1 MKIYSPT
8 RNKVG
13 VSVLCGLMVTLIAG
27 GVHATLLTVDH
38 NVAFRDLIAAE
49 RTTVIYTIM
58 GDIVA
63 GLVSMIVCLAIQLK
77 QEEIHYKTAMERAA
91 IVAELNHHVR
101 NAIFPLCLIAQRV
114 GNDDAARIANEA
126 IDKINIALRDA
137 TADAMSGRSD
147 YSAGGKAMPSLVAKR
162 A

>member
-13 VSVLCGLMVTLIAG
+13 VSVLCGLMVTFIAA
-27 GVHATLLTVDH
+27 GVHAALLTVDRH
-38 NVAFRDLIAAE
+38 SGFEALLVSDRS
-49 RTTVIYTIM
+49 TVIYTIM

-63 GLVSMIVCLAIQLK
+63 GLVSMVVCLAIQLK

-101 NAIFPLCLIAQRV
+101 NAIFPLCLIAQKM
-114 GNDDAARIANEA
+114 GNEDAARIANEA

-137 TADAMSGRSD
+137 TADAMSGRAD

>member
-1 MKIYSPT
+1 
-8 RNKVG
+8 
-13 VSVLCGLMVTLIAG
+13 MVTLLAA

-38 NVAFRDLIAAE
+38 SVGFQTLLANE

-101 NAIFPLCLIAQRV
+101 NAIFPLCLIAQKI
-114 GNDDAARIANEA
+114 GNEDASRIANEA

-137 TADAMSGRSD
+137 TADAMSGRAD
-147 YSAGGKAMPSLVAKR
+147 YSANNRAMPSLVAKR